1 MSYIRHAQP
10 SVDIGIGIG
19 IEYRVSNVGR
29 WVSDNLFRHIDI
41 MEVCRPA
48 CRTQAL
54 TVSSARI
61 GFCFLV
67 PCRFFYFLC
76 LFLAYVH
83 ISSCLLPSTSEV
95 TLK

>member
-48 CRTQAL
+48 CRTQAVI
-54 TVSSARI
+54 VSSARI
-61 GFCFLV
+61 CFCFLV
-67 PCRFFYFLC
+67 PCRFFTF
-76 LFLAYVH
+76 FVFISGFRAY
-83 ISSCLLPSTSEV
+83 IKLPFAV
-95 TLK
+95 YL

>member
-41 MEVCRPA
+41 MEVCLPA

-67 PCRFFYFLC
+67 PCRFFL
-76 LFLAYVH
+76 LFVFISGLRAY
-83 ISSCLLPSTSEV
+83 IKLPFAV
-95 TLK
+95 YL